1 MTKQKPS
8 YFMGI
13 NLRKLRKNNIWQSN
27 LSGNCRNHWYDNIL
41 GNLLAAEC
49 PGDRYD
55 TPTESCFQ
63 FFERTSPRPRLLGVL
78 GSKLPARVHWVHR
91 RTDYRYSDWTNHGY
105 KRHFREL
112 SFPIIEILRP
122 IPPLAWVP
130 TAVIFWPTPE
140 MSITFVTFLGAFL
153 PWCLTSSGR
162 EER

>member
-1 MTKQKPS
+1 MKRQRKPS
-8 YFMGI
+8 KQAKGSWHKWKSERDDDKAKAVIFHGH
-13 NLRKLRKNNIWQSN
+13 KSQEAEKNNIWQSN

-105 KRHFREL
+105 KPPFSGAQL
-112 SFPIIEILRP
+112 SNNRNTKADSTTRLGPYRSYF
-122 IPPLAWVP
+122 LADP
-130 TAVIFWPTPE
+130 
-140 MSITFVTFLGAFL
+140 
-153 PWCLTSSGR
+153 
-162 EER
+162 